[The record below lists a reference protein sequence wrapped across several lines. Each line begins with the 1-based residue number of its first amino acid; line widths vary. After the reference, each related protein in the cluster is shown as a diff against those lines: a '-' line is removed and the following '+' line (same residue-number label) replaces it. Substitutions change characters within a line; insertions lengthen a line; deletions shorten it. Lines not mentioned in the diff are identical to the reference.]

1 MLALLFL
8 RTKHKIWWKNIVAE
22 FFQDRIRNEHESGA
36 FFDGVC
42 ECVFYVKKTA
52 DMVGSGFDGNDIAF
66 QSISISVIA
75 RMGAW

>member
-1 MLALLFL
+1 MSLACFLSIPPNLFCKSRAYDL
-8 RTKHKIWWKNIVAE
+8 VMFLSEVR
-22 FFQDRIRNEHESGA
+22 S
-36 FFDGVC
+36 
-42 ECVFYVKKTA
+42 CVFYVKKTA

>member
-1 MLALLFL
+1 
-8 RTKHKIWWKNIVAE
+8 
-22 FFQDRIRNEHESGA
+22 
-36 FFDGVC
+36 
-42 ECVFYVKKTA
+42 VFYVKKTA